1 LKAEEYFLDTS
12 IVVYAAGKPSEHKEP
27 CLNVLQNVKTRKMS
41 VALDTE
47 VVQEI
52 LYRYHR
58 LGLHREAVK
67 LAWYMLRLKPRILAV
82 SQKDIESSLHLYSK
96 YSPQGIP
103 PRDTIH
109 VATMLN
115 NGIRKIITTDKHFG
129 DVITEVERIDPK
141 TIT

>member
-12 IVVYAAGKPSEHKEP
+12 IIVYAAGKPSEYKEP
-27 CLNVLQNVKTRKMS
+27 CLKVLQNIKNRKILT
-41 VALDTE
+41 AIDTE
-47 VVQEI
+47 IFQEI

-58 LGLHREAVK
+58 LGLHVEAVR
-67 LAWYMLRLKPRILAV
+67 LAWYVLKLKPRMLAV
-82 SQKDIESSLHLYSK
+82 SQKDIESSIQLYNK

-129 DVITEVERIDPK
+129 DMITEVEKIDPK
-141 TIT
+141 AFI